1 MAKRFLWIKFYFP
14 RNHLMISG
22 GIEVGQILWRSL
34 KETTHYY
41 AGSDFISLS
50 DLITELL
57 KNT

>member
-1 MAKRFLWIKFYFP
+1 MLTQTLKCNGKKI
-14 RNHLMISG
+14 LMKISG